1 MPLKSDPVIPQYK
14 IRIGTGGENVSSQ
27 AEKHYENDEIQN
39 LQKVT
44 KEKLTQKSFKSN
56 IFDYMIEKMFFVFG
70 SIAVFILLLLLY
82 FLIREGWPAIQENG
96 VMPYIT
102 ETRWNPSS
110 GEPGFGALP
119 FITSSIMVTL
129 GALIIAIPWGI
140 FTAIFIA
147 EIAPKR
153 VRETLKPVVEV
164 LAIFPSVVLGFIAL
178 VILGPIVA
186 NIFDLSNGRTALT
199 ASLILSVMALPT
211 IISIA
216 EDSLRSVPKDYREA
230 AYALGAS
237 RWETIKIVTL
247 PAAKS
252 GIVAGVMLGFGR
264 AVGETMTV
272 LMAAGNSLNMPISEF
287 FGVALP
293 NFLMS
298 VRTLT
303 ANIAIEGSD
312 VPWGSLHYSSLFVL
326 ALILFVITFIINLI
340 ADLLISRQ
348 RRKLTNE

>member
-1 MPLKSDPVIPQYK
+1 M
-14 IRIGTGGENVSSQ
+14 SSH
-27 AEKHYENDEIQN
+27 AEKQSEDIKQM
-39 LQKVT
+39 KVVN
-44 KEKLTQKSFKSN
+44 KEKLTQKSFKAN
-56 IFDYMIEKMFFVFG
+56 TLDFLIEKMFFVFG
-70 SIAVFILLLLLY
+70 SIAVFVLLLLLY
-82 FLIREGWPAIQENG
+82 FLVREGSSALQEVG
-96 VMPYIT
+96 ILTYLT
-102 ETRWNPSS
+102 ETRWYPSS
-110 GEPGFGALP
+110 PQGAGYGALQ
-119 FITSSIMVTL
+119 FIVGSIMVTI
-129 GALIIAIPWGI
+129 GALVIAIPWGI

-153 VRETLKPVVEV
+153 VREILKPVVEV

-178 VILGPIVA
+178 VILSPIVA
-186 NIFDLSNGRTALT
+186 NVFDLSNGRTALT

-211 IISIA
+211 IVSIA

-237 RWETIKIVTL
+237 RWETIKIVTF

-252 GIVAGVMLGFGR
+252 GILAGVMLGFGR

-272 LMAAGNSLNMPISEF
+272 LMAAGNAISMPMTEF
-287 FGVALP
+287 MGITVP
-293 NFLMS
+293 NFLAS

-312 VPWGSLHYSSLFVL
+312 VSWGSLHYSSLFVL
-326 ALILFVITFIINLI
+326 ALILFVITFVVNLI